1 MGLKDWSVFKQLR
14 SNSVSEGD
22 EALTDG
28 KKRFRDIVGSDS
40 LVHIVKN
47 NIWLFVLITVLT
59 VSYVAVGYQC
69 QQDEITIGK
78 LEKAL
83 EDARLRVLSSQSDL
97 TRLSRQSNLMEKLE
111 EDGNTE
117 LHTGLYPYI
126 INVPEEN

>member
-22 EALTDG
+22 EAFTDG

-59 VSYVAVGYQC
+59 VAYVAVGYQC

>member
-1 MGLKDWSVFKQLR
+1 MGLKDWSVLKQLR

-59 VSYVAVGYQC
+59 VAYVAVGYQC

>member
-59 VSYVAVGYQC
+59 VAYVAVGYQC

>member
-1 MGLKDWSVFKQLR
+1 MGLKDWSVLKQLR

-47 NIWLFVLITVLT
+47 NIWLFVLIAVLT
-59 VSYVAVGYQC
+59 VAYVAVGYQC

-117 LHTGLYPYI
+117 LHT
-126 INVPEEN
+126 